1 MKKVAVIGATG
12 FVGTQVV
19 NELSNRG
26 YEVEAIV
33 RDASKVQQ
41 NEKVKAKSID
51 VNNVDELAEALKE
64 NDAVISAFNAGWKNP
79 NLYDDFL
86 NGSVNIEKAVEKSG
100 VKRFITVGG
109 AGSLYID
116 GKQLVD
122 GPDFPAEIKPGATA
136 ARDYLNKIKE
146 KTKKNIDRSIQDVLN
161 KRNEWNQRYGA
172 YITPLPTSTIT
183 GRFYSEY
190 PLKPLINLNQ
200 TTLEFISANEML
212 KNNSIGPHSSGNSA
226 ATWAIGQWCWQIS

>member
-26 YEVEAIV
+26 YEVRAIV
-33 RDASKVQQ
+33 RDASKVEQ
-41 NEKVKAKSID
+41 NEKVKAKSVD
-51 VNNVDELAEALKE
+51 VNDVEELAEALKG
-64 NDAVISAFNAGWKNP
+64 NDAVINAFNAGWTNP

-146 KTKKNIDRSIQDVLN
+146 NNTLDWTFFSPAIEMHQGTAGVRTGKYRTSLENPVFDENGRSILSVEDVAVVLVDELEQN
-161 KRNEWNQRYGA
+161 NHIRERFTAA
-172 YITPLPTSTIT
+172 Y
-183 GRFYSEY
+183 
-190 PLKPLINLNQ
+190 
-200 TTLEFISANEML
+200 
-212 KNNSIGPHSSGNSA
+212 
-226 ATWAIGQWCWQIS
+226 

>member
-12 FVGTQVV
+12 FVGKPLV
-19 NELSNRG
+19 NELTSRG

-33 RDASKVQQ
+33 RDASKVEQ
-41 NEKVKAKSID
+41 NGKVTAKSVD
-51 VNNVDELAEALKE
+51 VNNVDELAEALKG
-64 NDAVISAFNAGWKNP
+64 NDAVINAFNAGWTNP

-116 GKQLVD
+116 GNQLVD
-122 GPDFPAEIKPGATA
+122 GPEFPADIKPGAIA

-146 KTKKNIDRSIQDVLN
+146 N
-161 KRNEWNQRYGA
+161 
-172 YITPLPTSTIT
+172 
-183 GRFYSEY
+183 
-190 PLKPLINLNQ
+190 
-200 TTLEFISANEML
+200 TTLDWTFFSPAIEMHQGTAGIRTGKYRTAL
-212 KNNSIGPHSSGNSA
+212 ENPVFDENGRSVLSVEDVAVVLVDELEQSKHIRERFTA
-226 ATWAIGQWCWQIS
+226 AY

>member
-19 NELSNRG
+19 KELANRG

-33 RDASKVQQ
+33 RDASKVHE
-41 NEKVKAKSID
+41 NEKVKVKSVD
-51 VNNVDELAEALKE
+51 VNNVDELANALKE
-64 NDAVISAFNAGWKNP
+64 SDAVISAFNAGWTNP

-86 NGSVNIEKAVEKSG
+86 KGSENIEKAVEKSG

-116 GKQLVD
+116 GNQLVD
-122 GPDFPAEIKPGATA
+122 SPEFPAEYKAGATA

-146 KTKKNIDRSIQDVLN
+146 NKTLDWTFFSPAIEMHQGTAGVRVGKYRTALDNPVFDANGRSILSVEDVAVALVDELEQN
-161 KRNEWNQRYGA
+161 NHIRERFTAA
-172 YITPLPTSTIT
+172 Y
-183 GRFYSEY
+183 
-190 PLKPLINLNQ
+190 
-200 TTLEFISANEML
+200 
-212 KNNSIGPHSSGNSA
+212 
-226 ATWAIGQWCWQIS
+226 